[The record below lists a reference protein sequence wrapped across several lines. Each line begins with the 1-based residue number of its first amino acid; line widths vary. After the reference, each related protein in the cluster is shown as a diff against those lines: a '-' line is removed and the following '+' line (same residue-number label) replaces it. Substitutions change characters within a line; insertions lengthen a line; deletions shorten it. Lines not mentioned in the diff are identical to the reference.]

1 MEGLNSSALTGYLAR
16 IETLNGSKFSDW
28 KQKIEITLGI
38 LDLDLT
44 LLEDEHPKPNNESK
58 TIRGAIPDEDNAE
71 SFMSKEEEQFVSP
84 IKALVITLMTKLQT
98 IRDDRHCFVRDHIM
112 QMIDITNQSMSMD
125 MEISEGF
132 FGAIH
137 SRLCMHSIK
146 WNLNDVQIMCVQEE
160 ERLNQNKLEV
170 AYLAETISSRKVT
183 FRALEN
189 KGYGTYANYQSKGT
203 TPQIQ
208 KQNDQ
213 KERKYFFCRKN
224 WQLKRDCFQY
234 KKQLKNKDIHQQ
246 SETH

>member
-71 SFMSKEEEQFVSP
+71 SFMSKQEEQFVSP

-112 QMIDITNQSMSMD
+112 QMIDITNQS
-125 MEISEGF
+125 
-132 FGAIH
+132 
-137 SRLCMHSIK
+137 IK
-146 WNLNDVQIMCVQEE
+146 WNLNDVRIMCVQEE

-170 AYLAETISSRKVT
+170 AYLAETISSRK
-183 FRALEN
+183 
-189 KGYGTYANYQSKGT
+189 GT

-224 WQLKRDCFQY
+224 WHLKRDCFQY